1 MSEQEKNK
9 NNPLHGVNLQHI
21 LETLVER
28 YGFKE
33 LGNRIDIRCFLIN
46 PTISSCLKFLR
57 KTPWARTK
65 VEELYIRECKNK

>member
-1 MSEQEKNK
+1 MSEEEKNK

-33 LGNRIDIRCFLIN
+33 
-46 PTISSCLKFLR
+46 
-57 KTPWARTK
+57 
-65 VEELYIRECKNK
+65 